1 MAKKKK
7 NRAKALPQDFSN
19 NPFKKLK
26 GLSAFEEQNHTTDS
40 NETVQEENRL
50 TDADVEEQSDSFA
63 AEMASL
69 GVEPLAE
76 GGVDRPES
84 VEEGEV
90 SDPAAGAVDEQD
102 DASIFLD
109 AVGSMTTVFKE
120 ECYDEETDKRA
131 VPRRMRQFERGQLLP
146 EDELDLHGLS
156 VDEARTKTR
165 FFLQNAVFQGLHTV
179 LLITGKGLHSADGP
193 VLRSAMEK
201 FLSENN
207 ELVVE
212 WGVAPR
218 RYGGDGALVVFL
230 RQQEV
235 KNN

>member
-1 MAKKKK
+1 MAKKRK
-7 NRAKALPQDFSN
+7 NRAKAQPQDFSN

-26 GLSAFEEQNHTTDS
+26 GLSAFEEKNHATASD
-40 NETVQEENRL
+40 ETLQEEKNL
-50 TDADVEEQSDSFA
+50 ADADVEEQSDSFA
-63 AEMASL
+63 AEMAFL
-69 GVEPLAE
+69 GVEPLE
-76 GGVDRPES
+76 DGQRDRPGIVAEDDGS
-84 VEEGEV
+84 A
-90 SDPAAGAVDEQD
+90 STAGSADAQD
-102 DASIFLD
+102 DATVFLD
-109 AVGSMTTVFKE
+109 AVGSMEEVFK
-120 ECYDEETDKRA
+120 DEWSEDVSEKRA
-131 VPRRMRQFERGQLLP
+131 VPRRMRQLERGQLLP
-146 EDELDLHGLS
+146 EDELDLHGLN

-230 RQQEV
+230 RPQEA